1 MKVNKYKIHTKKML
15 IILIAFIIGIFIS
28 TYIKSMNSNN
38 VYITLQQKREIE
50 DEIKDIKLE
59 IENLKEKKNK
69 YEQNLKLYEDIDTDE
84 SKSVEELMND
94 ELKYLKEISGYSD
107 VEGNGIIVTM
117 KDSDR
122 ELSSGENPNDLLIH
136 DIDILRVINDLK
148 KAGAK
153 GISIND
159 ERVLPTSKIKCS
171 GATITVNETTYGQ
184 PFIIKA
190 VGDIDSLNASI
201 NSPESYASLLKEVY
215 GIYINVE
222 EKDYLVVNFYEK
234 NK

>member
-1 MKVNKYKIHTKKML
+1 MKINKYKLQTKKML
-15 IILIAFIIGIFIS
+15 IILIAFMIGIFIS

-38 VYITLQQKREIE
+38 VYITLKQKREIE
-50 DEIKDIKLE
+50 EEINDIKLE
-59 IENLKEKKNK
+59 IENLKEKKDK
-69 YEQNLKLYEDIDTDE
+69 YEQSLKVYEHVDE
-84 SKSVEELMND
+84 DENKSVEELMND

-107 VEGNGIIVTM
+107 VKGNGIIITM
-117 KDSDR
+117 KDSER

-136 DIDILRVINDLK
+136 DIDILRVINDLR

-190 VGDIDSLNASI
+190 VGDIDSLKASI